1 VPILETTELKE
12 EWLTVPSHTGPHNFN
27 TSVHT
32 DVTRMLTENRQAFIR
47 FLRGRLGST
56 DIAEEVLQ
64 EFYVRALSKSSA
76 IKKRE
81 SILQWLYRVLR
92 STLAD
97 FYRAKAA
104 RRDVETEYS
113 HVQPAVV
120 WDQFG
125 KDPEAMC
132 ACLNQLLPALKPEY
146 AEVLQRVDLRR
157 ESRRKV
163 AGDLGITRNLVRVR
177 LHRGRHALK
186 RALLASCKGCTHD
199 FMDCDCSHK
208 TDSRTESSGSE
219 NCNATRDLP
228 SI

>member
-1 VPILETTELKE
+1 MVAQCVLERPRLELLVPILETIEREEEL
-12 EWLTVPSHTGPHNFN
+12 LTVPSQTGPYNFN
-27 TSVHT
+27 TSAHT

-64 EFYVRALSKSSA
+64 EFYVRALSKASA

-104 RRDVETEYS
+104 RRNVETAYS

-120 WDQFG
+120 LGHFG

-132 ACLNQLLPALKPEY
+132 ACVNQLLPALKPEY
-146 AEVLQRVDLRR
+146 AEILQRVDLRS

-163 AGDLGITRNLVRVR
+163 AVDLGITLNLLRVR
-177 LHRGRHALK
+177 LHRGRQALK
-186 RALLASCKGCTHD
+186 RALLASCKGCTHG

-208 TDSRTESSGSE
+208 T
-219 NCNATRDLP
+219 
-228 SI
+228 